1 MDDEKEVWVMYVI
14 FFLLW
19 IIFNGRVTTEI
30 VIFGLVIAAALYGF
44 ICRFMDFSP
53 RRELEYLKKGGYLL
67 QYLYHLIKEIII
79 ANFATTKLICAA
91 GRVVE
96 PALIE
101 FETHFKNDTSRF
113 LLANSITLTPG
124 TITVAVEGDRFIVH
138 CLDRTLA
145 EGIESSVFVKLLEKI
160 EA

>member
-1 MDDEKEVWVMYVI
+1 MYVI

-30 VIFGLVIAAALYGF
+30 VIFGLVISAAIYWF
-44 ICRFMDFSP
+44 ICKFMEFTP
-53 RRELEYLKKGGYLL
+53 KRELEYLKKSGYVL
-67 QYLYHLIKEIII
+67 QYLYHLVREIII
-79 ANFATTKLICAA
+79 ANFTTMKLICAA

-96 PALIE
+96 PAVIE
-101 FETHFKNDTSRF
+101 FETHFKSNTSRF

-124 TITVAVEGDRFIVH
+124 TITVAVDGDRFIVH
-138 CLDRTLA
+138 CLDKTLA
-145 EGIESSVFVKLLEKI
+145 EGIESSVFVKILEKI

>member
-1 MDDEKEVWVMYVI
+1 MEGWEMYVL

-30 VIFGLVIAAALYGF
+30 VLFGLAIAAVLYWF
-44 ICRFMDFSP
+44 ICKFMDFSP
-53 RRELEYLKKGGYLL
+53 RRELAYLRKGGYLL
-67 QYLYHLIKEIII
+67 QYLYHLVKEIII
-79 ANFATTKLICAA
+79 ANFATMKLVCAA

-96 PALIE
+96 PVLIE
-101 FETHFKNDTSRF
+101 FETHFKSDTSRF

-138 CLDRTLA
+138 CLDKTLA
-145 EGIESSVFVKLLEKI
+145 EGIESSVFVQLLEKI

>member
-1 MDDEKEVWVMYVI
+1 M
-14 FFLLW
+14 
-19 IIFNGRVTTEI
+19 
-30 VIFGLVIAAALYGF
+30 
-44 ICRFMDFSP
+44 
-53 RRELEYLKKGGYLL
+53 
-67 QYLYHLIKEIII
+67 
-79 ANFATTKLICAA
+79 
-91 GRVVE
+91 VE

>member
-1 MDDEKEVWVMYVI
+1 MYVI

-30 VIFGLVIAAALYGF
+30 VIFGLVISAAIYWF
-44 ICRFMDFSP
+44 ICKFMEFTP
-53 RRELEYLKKGGYLL
+53 KRELEYLKKSGYVL
-67 QYLYHLIKEIII
+67 QYLYHLVREIIA
-79 ANFATTKLICAA
+79 ANFATMKLICAA

-96 PALIE
+96 PAVIE
-101 FETHFKNDTSRF
+101 FETHFKNNTSRF

-124 TITVAVEGDRFIVH
+124 TITVAVDGDRFIVH
-138 CLDRTLA
+138 CLDKTLA
-145 EGIESSVFVKLLEKI
+145 EGIESSVFVKILEKI

>member
-1 MDDEKEVWVMYVI
+1 MYVI

-19 IIFNGRVTTEI
+19 IIFNGRITTEI
-30 VIFGLVIAAALYGF
+30 VIFGLVISAALYWF
-44 ICRFMDFSP
+44 ICKFMDFSP
-53 RRELEYLKKGGYLL
+53 RREIRWLKKGSYLL
-67 QYLYHLIKEIII
+67 QYLYHLVKEIIT
-79 ANFATTKLICAA
+79 ANFATMKLICSA

-101 FETHFKNDTSRF
+101 FETHFKSDSSRF

-124 TITVAVEGDRFIVH
+124 TITVAVEGDKFIVH

>member
-1 MDDEKEVWVMYVI
+1 MYVL

-19 IIFNGRVTTEI
+19 IVFNGRVTTEI
-30 VIFGLVIAAALYGF
+30 VLFGLAVSASLYWF
-44 ICRFMDFSP
+44 ICKFMEFSP
-53 RRELEYLKKGGYLL
+53 RREFAYLRKGGYLL
-67 QYLYHLIKEIII
+67 QYLCYLIKEIFI
-79 ANFATTKLICAA
+79 ANFVTMKLICSA

-96 PALIE
+96 PVLIT
-101 FETHFKNDTSRF
+101 FETHFKNDISRF

-145 EGIESSVFVKLLEKI
+145 EGIEASVFVKILEKI
-160 EA
+160 EVQEV

>member
-1 MDDEKEVWVMYVI
+1 MYVL

-19 IIFNGRVTTEI
+19 IIFNGRITTEI
-30 VIFGLVIAAALYGF
+30 VLFGLVISAALYWF
-44 ICRFMDFSP
+44 ICKFMDFSL
-53 RRELEYLKKGGYLL
+53 RREFDYLKKGGYLL
-67 QYLYHLIKEIII
+67 QYLYHLVREIVM
-79 ANFATTKLICAA
+79 ANFATMKLICSA

-96 PALIE
+96 PAVIA

-138 CLDRTLA
+138 CLDKTLA
-145 EGIESSVFVKLLEKI
+145 EGIESSVFVKILEKI

>member
-1 MDDEKEVWVMYVI
+1 MYVI
-14 FFLLW
+14 FFWLW
-19 IIFNGRVTTEI
+19 IVFNGRITTEI
-30 VIFGLVIAAALYGF
+30 VIFGLVISAAVYWF
-44 ICRFMDFSP
+44 ICKFMEFSP
-53 RRELEYLKKGGYLL
+53 KKELAYLKKSGYLL
-67 QYLYHLIKEIII
+67 QYVYHLIREIVI
-79 ANFATTKLICAA
+79 ANFATMKLICSA

-124 TITVAVEGDRFIVH
+124 TITVEVNGDKFIVH
-138 CLDRTLA
+138 CLDKTLA
-145 EGIESSVFVKLLEKI
+145 DGIETSVFVKLLEKI

>member
-1 MDDEKEVWVMYVI
+1 MYVI

-19 IIFNGRVTTEI
+19 IIFNGRITTEI
-30 VIFGLVIAAALYGF
+30 VIFGLAVAAALYGF
-44 ICRFMDFSP
+44 ICKFMDFSP
-53 RRELEYLKKGGYLL
+53 KRELLYLKKSGYLL

-79 ANFATTKLICAA
+79 ANFATMRLICSA

-101 FETHFKNDTSRF
+101 FETHFRNDISRF

-124 TITVAVEGDRFIVH
+124 TITVAVDGDKFIVH
-138 CLDRTLA
+138 CLDKTLA
-145 EGIESSVFVKLLEKI
+145 DGIESSVFVRLLEKI

>member
-1 MDDEKEVWVMYVI
+1 MYVI

-19 IIFNGRVTTEI
+19 IIFNGRITTEI
-30 VIFGLVIAAALYGF
+30 VIFGLVISAAVYWF
-44 ICRFMDFSP
+44 ICKFMDFSP
-53 RRELEYLKKGGYLL
+53 RKEIGYLKKGGYLL

-79 ANFATTKLICAA
+79 ANFATMKLICSA

-101 FETHFKNDTSRF
+101 FETRFKSDTSRF

-124 TITVAVEGDRFIVH
+124 TITVAVEGDKFIVH
-138 CLDRTLA
+138 CLDKTLA
-145 EGIESSVFVKLLEKI
+145 EGIESSVFVRLLEKI

>member
-1 MDDEKEVWVMYVI
+1 MYVI

-30 VIFGLVIAAALYGF
+30 VLFGLVIAAALYWF
-44 ICRFMDFSP
+44 ICKFMDFSP
-53 RRELEYLKKGGYLL
+53 RRELGYLRRTGYLL
-67 QYLYHLIKEIII
+67 QYLYHLIKEIIM
-79 ANFATTKLICAA
+79 ANFATMRLICSA

-101 FETHFKNDTSRF
+101 FETHFKSDTSRF

-124 TITVAVEGDRFIVH
+124 TITVAIEGDKFIVH
-138 CLDRTLA
+138 CLDQTLA
-145 EGIESSVFVKLLEKI
+145 EGIESSVFVKLLEKL
-160 EA
+160 EMDNKGEN

>member
-1 MDDEKEVWVMYVI
+1 MYVL

-19 IIFNGRVTTEI
+19 IVFNGRVTTEI
-30 VIFGLVIAAALYGF
+30 VLFGLAVSAALYWF
-44 ICRFMDFSP
+44 ICKFMEFSP
-53 RRELEYLKKGGYLL
+53 RREFAYLRKGGYLL
-67 QYLYHLIKEIII
+67 QYLCYLIKEIFI
-79 ANFATTKLICAA
+79 ANFVTMKLICSA

-96 PALIE
+96 PVLIA
-101 FETHFKNDTSRF
+101 FETHFKNDISRF

-145 EGIESSVFVKLLEKI
+145 EGIEASVFVKILEKI
-160 EA
+160 EAQEV

>member
-1 MDDEKEVWVMYVI
+1 MYVI

-19 IIFNGRVTTEI
+19 IIFNGRITTEI
-30 VIFGLVIAAALYGF
+30 VIFGVVISAALYWF
-44 ICRFMDFSP
+44 ICEFMDFSP
-53 RRELEYLKKGGYLL
+53 RREKKKKKKGGYVL
-67 QYLYHLIKEIII
+67 QYLYHLLREIII
-79 ANFATTKLICAA
+79 ANYATMKLICSA

-124 TITVAVEGDRFIVH
+124 TITVAVEGDKFIVH

-145 EGIESSVFVKLLEKI
+145 EGIESSVFVKILEKI
-160 EA
+160 EGQGMS

>member
-1 MDDEKEVWVMYVI
+1 MYVI

-19 IIFNGRVTTEI
+19 IILNGRITTEI
-30 VIFGLVIAAALYGF
+30 VIFGLVISAAVYWF
-44 ICRFMDFSP
+44 ICKFMDFSP
-53 RRELEYLKKGGYLL
+53 KRELGYLKKGGYLL
-67 QYLYHLIKEIII
+67 QYLYHLIKEIVI
-79 ANFATTKLICAA
+79 ANFATMKLICSA

-96 PALIE
+96 PVLVE
-101 FETHFKNDTSRF
+101 FHTNFKSDTSRF

-124 TITVAVEGDRFIVH
+124 TITVTIEGDKFIVH
-138 CLDRTLA
+138 CLDKTLA

>member
-1 MDDEKEVWVMYVI
+1 MYVL

-30 VIFGLVIAAALYGF
+30 VLFGLAIAAVLYWF
-44 ICRFMDFSP
+44 ICKFMDFSP
-53 RRELEYLKKGGYLL
+53 RRELAYLRKGGYLL
-67 QYLYHLIKEIII
+67 QYLYHLVKEIIM
-79 ANFATTKLICAA
+79 ANFATMKLVCAA

-96 PALIE
+96 PVLIE
-101 FETHFKNDTSRF
+101 FETHFKSDTSRF

-138 CLDRTLA
+138 CLDKTLA
-145 EGIESSVFVKLLEKI
+145 EGIESSVFVQLLEKI